1 MRRGRP
7 LAFRGVSPTAATAR
21 LVRPLRP
28 RDPEERGRVA
38 SPLELLTDLCFVV
51 AVGQAA
57 EALHHGL
64 VGGHAGAAVLGY
76 AMAFFAIWWAWLNFS
91 WFSSAYDNDDVGFRL
106 LTILQIIG
114 VLTLAGGIVSLSAG
128 LEEGSGHFGLIVVGY
143 VIMRVALV
151 LQWLRAARNDPAHR
165 RTCLRYAAGIVVV
178 QLGWV
183 AYYPATH
190 VEALVV
196 PLFVVLVAGELA
208 VPSWAERT
216 GATTWHPHHIAER
229 YGLFFMIVLGETIL
243 SSTLAV
249 QEAFTGETEHRLA
262 VAAVTLGGVLIVFS
276 LWWLYFS
283 RDAADVLGRAR
294 LEGTHVEY
302 LFGFGHY
309 VIYAAAA
316 AVGAGLA
323 ARAEYVA
330 EPGDPHLDLV
340 TSAAVTVPVA
350 VLLLALWAVH
360 LRLHDASW
368 RTGPPFFG
376 AAAIVLAG
384 TPLPFSEL
392 LAGGVLALLVVVE
405 TRFAAA
411 AAPREARSVG

>member
-1 MRRGRP
+1 
-7 LAFRGVSPTAATAR
+7 VSAPAVTAR
-21 LVRPLRP
+21 FVRPLRA
-28 RDPEERGRVA
+28 RDPQEKGRVA
-38 SPLELLTDLCFVV
+38 SELELLTDLCFVV

-57 EALHHGL
+57 LALHHGL
-64 VGGHAGAAVLGY
+64 VGGHAGTAVLGY
-76 AMAFFAIWWAWLNFS
+76 VMAFFAIWWAWLNFS

-106 LTILQIIG
+106 LTILQIVG
-114 VLTLAGGIVSLSAG
+114 VLVLAAGITTLSEGID
-128 LEEGSGHFGLIVVGY
+128 EGSGHFGLVIVGY
-143 VIMRVALV
+143 VIMRVGLV

-165 RTCLRYAAGIVVV
+165 RTCLRYAVGIVVV

-183 AYYPATH
+183 AFWPATD
-190 VEALVV
+190 VQALVV
-196 PLFVVLVAGELA
+196 PLFAVLVLCELV
-208 VPSWAERT
+208 VPFWAERT
-216 GATTWHPHHIAER
+216 GPTTWHPHHIAER
-229 YGLFFMIVLGETIL
+229 YGLFFIIVLGETIL

-249 QEAFTGETEHRLA
+249 QEAFSGATDHRVA
-262 VAAVTLGGVLIVFS
+262 VAGVTLGGVLIVFS

-283 RDAADVLGRAR
+283 RDAAEVLERAQQD
-294 LEGTHVEY
+294 GTHVEY

-323 ARAEYVA
+323 ARTEQVA
-330 EPGDPHLDLV
+330 HPEEGHLELV

-350 VLLLALWAVH
+350 VLLVAMWAVH

-368 RTGPPFFG
+368 RTGVPFFG
-376 AAAIVLAG
+376 AAGIVLAS

-392 LAGGVLALLVVVE
+392 LTGAVLAVLVVVE

-411 AAPREARSVG
+411 AAPVRELVADPP

>member
-1 MRRGRP
+1 
-7 LAFRGVSPTAATAR
+7 VSASAVTAR

-28 RDPEERGRVA
+28 RDPQEKGRVA
-38 SPLELLTDLCFVV
+38 SELELLTDLCFVV

-57 EALHHGL
+57 LALHHGL
-64 VGGHAGAAVLGY
+64 TSAHAGSSVLGY

-106 LTILQIIG
+106 LTILQIVG
-114 VLTLAGGIVSLSAG
+114 VLTLAGGIATFSAG
-128 LEEGSGHFGLIVVGY
+128 IEEGVGHFGLIIVGY
-143 VIMRVALV
+143 VIMRVGLV

-165 RTCLRYAAGIVVV
+165 QTCLRYALGIVVV

-183 AYYPATH
+183 AYYPATR
-190 VEALVV
+190 VESLVV
-196 PLFVVLVAGELA
+196 PLFALLVVCELV
-208 VPSWAERT
+208 VPFWAERP
-216 GATTWHPHHIAER
+216 GETTWHPHHIAER
-229 YGLFFMIVLGETIL
+229 YGLFFIIVLGETIL

-249 QEAFTGETEHRLA
+249 QEAFTGQTEHRVA
-262 VAAVTLGGVLIVFS
+262 VAGVTLGGVLIVFS

-283 RDAADVLGRAR
+283 REAAEVLERAR
-294 LEGTHVEY
+294 RDGTHVQY

-323 ARAEYVA
+323 VRTEQVA
-330 EPGDPHLDLV
+330 EPDDAHLDLV

-350 VLLLALWAVH
+350 VLLVAMWAVH

-368 RTGPPFFG
+368 RTALPFFG
-376 AAAIVLAG
+376 AAGVVLAS

-392 LAGGVLALLVVVE
+392 LTGAVLALLVVVE
-405 TRFAAA
+405 TRLAAA
-411 AAPREARSVG
+411 GALREARAEPVRNAL